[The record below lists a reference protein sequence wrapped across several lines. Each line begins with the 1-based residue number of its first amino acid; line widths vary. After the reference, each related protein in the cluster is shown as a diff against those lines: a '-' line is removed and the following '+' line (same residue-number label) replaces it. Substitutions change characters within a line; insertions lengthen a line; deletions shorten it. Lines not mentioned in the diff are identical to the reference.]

1 MKRIILTET
10 QYKRLIKKRLN
21 EQEVVFKDPKDKY
34 DITNEM
40 MQLLIHLKFYIDTMA
55 NKSLYIDTEFA
66 PVAPTPKNPVTQLPI
81 SPDFICLRPI
91 KLCGIN

>member
-66 PVAPTPKNPVTQLPI
+66 PVTPTPKNPVT
-81 SPDFICLRPI
+81 
-91 KLCGIN
+91 